1 MKYLTGVLFLAFTF
15 LASSAYCDET
25 GRDLFLNNCSACHQA
40 NGDGQAG
47 LAPPL
52 TNKRLWRGLGDDRT
66 KYIASVALSGL
77 VGKIVSEGETY
88 SDLAM
93 PSQKRLTDRELAL
106 VANYIFND
114 LNGVASQ
121 VTADDFARTRAAL
134 PSHAKIMTMRETALK

>member
-1 MKYLTGVLFLAFTF
+1 MKYSIGVFFLAFTF

-66 KYIASVALSGL
+66 KYIASIALNGL
-77 VGKIVSEGETY
+77 VGKIVSDGETY
-88 SDLAM
+88 SGLAM
-93 PSQKRLTDRELAL
+93 PSQNRLTDSELAL
-106 VANYIFND
+106 VANYIFNN
-114 LNGVASQ
+114 LNGIASH
-121 VTADDFARTRAAL
+121 VTADDFARTRAAPQL
-134 PSHAKIMTMRETALK
+134 HAKIMTMRETALK